1 VTGDSGVQ
9 RGLQFDESDPAALA
23 GALRGIVDYRGD
35 VTVTLR
41 STGAEIVGYVF
52 DCAGADDAPAGSP
65 GRRLRVLPA
74 DGGPATSVALDDVA
88 AIEVTGRDTAAG
100 KSFET
105 WIRKYV
111 EKKMAGEVAS
121 IESTP
126 LDES

>member
-1 VTGDSGVQ
+1 MTPDPVTARQ
-9 RGLQFDESDPAALA
+9 GLRFDESDPAALA
-23 GALRGIVDYRGD
+23 RAIRAIVDYRGD

-41 STGAEIVGYVF
+41 STGASIVGYVF
-52 DCAGADDAPAGSP
+52 DCADAEDAGKA
-65 GRRLRVLPA
+65 RLRILPA
-74 DGGPATSVALDDVA
+74 DRGAATSIALDDIAVL
-88 AIEVTGRDTAAG
+88 EMTGRDTAAG

-126 LDES
+126 LDQD